1 MIALWRNLKGWLI
14 GAGAFVLLILSAWL
28 LGRSKGKEAQKVAD
42 DAREAR
48 ANAQAA
54 AQVQHA
60 QESRHETDA
69 EVAAL
74 PDKGPQRVAVADPS
88 TAAGQLRDD
97 GWVRP

>member
-1 MIALWRNLKGWLI
+1 MITLWLKLKGWLI
-14 GAGAFVLLILSAWL
+14 GLAAFLALIASAWL

-42 DAREAR
+42 DAREAQ

-74 PDKGPQRVAVADPS
+74 PDKGLQRVEDADPAS
-88 TAAGQLRDD
+88 AAGKLRDD
-97 GWVRP
+97 GWVR